1 MFNFSCRVG
10 SLILTTL
17 YLSGCTNPP
26 TVTEAD
32 IPLVHSSLAY
42 SIAPDTKSVA
52 INIPTY
58 KVSDDTLDTFVI
70 TVNGADYIATKQYT
84 SISGQQ
90 CIRFVSQ
97 KSVIN
102 KQQDKRTACQKEGR
116 WVLLKQLVASINSK
130 ANN

>member
-17 YLSGCTNPP
+17 YLSGCTNTP
-26 TVTEAD
+26 TVAEAD

-42 SIAPDTKSVA
+42 SIAPNTESVA

-58 KVSDDTLDTFVI
+58 KIIDDTLDTFVI
-70 TVNGADYIATKQYT
+70 TVNDASYVATKQYT

-97 KSVIN
+97 KSATS
-102 KQQDKRTACQKEGR
+102 KQQERRTACQKEGQ